1 MGHFL
6 EKGDGLYWEK
16 QARGLFNLFDKIDRF
31 IDKYHCES
39 KEDLQIKSILKG
51 IRHFRNVFTEK

>member
-16 QARGLFNLFDKIDRF
+16 QARGLFRLFDKMENHIQSNHF
-31 IDKYHCES
+31 HS
-39 KEDLQIKSILKG
+39 KNDSEIKSLLKG
-51 IRHFRNVFTEK
+51 IRHFRNMFKEN